1 MYIYLD
7 KQQAKKN
14 TALVKWCYET
24 RLENY
29 NQEEV
34 VEYIAN
40 DIPHFITYVEET
52 DSIREA
58 TEEEKLARKQIELA
72 DNEVIIDNRI
82 YSYDKKYQKVV
93 NSQIV
98 DKSLKELVEEG
109 IITLE
114 DVKNRKRE
122 ELKTIRDKKCKEN
135 LEMNGSL
142 FQVRNT
148 EDRAKFD
155 RIFMGVLA
163 KVLKEDDTEE
173 WRLAD
178 NTYKIFTYQE
188 LSKISKLYSDRE
200 REIFK
205 KFKELDTKLKTADTV
220 ESIEKIKWE

>member
-29 NQEEV
+29 NQEEL

-122 ELKTIRDKKCKEN
+122 ELKAIRDKKCKEN

>member
-1 MYIYLD
+1 M
-7 KQQAKKN
+7 
-14 TALVKWCYET
+14 
-24 RLENY
+24 
-29 NQEEV
+29 
-34 VEYIAN
+34 
-40 DIPHFITYVEET
+40 
-52 DSIREA
+52 
-58 TEEEKLARKQIELA
+58 
-72 DNEVIIDNRI
+72 
-82 YSYDKKYQKVV
+82 
-93 NSQIV
+93 
-98 DKSLKELVEEG
+98 
-109 IITLE
+109 
-114 DVKNRKRE
+114 
-122 ELKTIRDKKCKEN
+122 
-135 LEMNGSL
+135 
-142 FQVRNT
+142 RNT

>member
-1 MYIYLD
+1 MLTIVHIYNEELEKIESLYVTTLQD
-7 KQQAKKN
+7 FKKN
-14 TALVKWCYET
+14 PKKFYPDWKSNYHATDLDIKYPKLEDGNIQEKT
-24 RLENY
+24 RE
-29 NQEEV
+29 
-34 VEYIAN
+34 
-40 DIPHFITYVEET
+40 
-52 DSIREA
+52 
-58 TEEEKLARKQIELA
+58 ELA
-72 DNEVIIDNRI
+72 VEGVEISLNEGEIIRDGKI
-82 YSYDKKYQKVV
+82 IVLQKPSVWHKWSGTKWIV
-93 NSQIV
+93 N
-98 DKSLKELVEEG
+98 
-109 IITLE
+109 LE
-114 DVKNRKRE
+114 DVKKEKLE
-122 ELKTIRDKKCKEN
+122 ELKIKRDELCKEN

-163 KVLKEDDTEE
+163 KVVKEDDTEE

-205 KFKELDTKLKTADTV
+205 KFKELDTKLKIADTV

>member
-1 MYIYLD
+1 MLTIVHIYNEEL
-7 KQQAKKN
+7 KKIESLYV
-14 TALVKWCYET
+14 TT
-24 RLENY
+24 LEDFKSNPEKFYSNWKSNY
-29 NQEEV
+29 YV
-34 VEYIAN
+34 TDVEIKYPKI
-40 DIPHFITYVEET
+40 DINGN
-52 DSIREA
+52 IREK
-58 TEEEKLARKQIELA
+58 TREELIADGIEVSL
-72 DNEVIIDNRI
+72 NEGEIIQDGKIIVLQRPSI
-82 YSYDKKYQKVV
+82 LHKWSGVEWTV
-93 NSQIV
+93 N
-98 DKSLKELVEEG
+98 
-109 IITLE
+109 LE
-114 DVKNRKRE
+114 DVKREKLEQLKIKRDE
-122 ELKTIRDKKCKEN
+122 QCKEN
-135 LEMNGSL
+135 LEMDGSF

-205 KFKELDTKLKTADTV
+205 KFKELDTKLKIADTV